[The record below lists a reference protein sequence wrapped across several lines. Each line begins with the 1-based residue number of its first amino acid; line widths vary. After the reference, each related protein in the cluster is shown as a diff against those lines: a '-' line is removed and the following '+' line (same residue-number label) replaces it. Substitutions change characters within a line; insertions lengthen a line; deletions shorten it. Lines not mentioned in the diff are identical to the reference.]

1 MVGKTTL
8 RPILT
13 SDRLPT
19 MWTTYFIVMDG
30 RKDIQHLTWI
40 SKRVERY
47 PESPFIWYEEVK
59 EQEVTKRKRRMNPAQ
74 LCLFDD
80 PRVQKGSS
88 SKKSVAS
95 QSQPFSF
102 SSAKPWESKS

>member
-40 SKRVERY
+40 LKRVERY
-47 PESPFIWYEEVK
+47 EESPFIWYEEVK
-59 EQEVTKRKRRMNPAQ
+59 EQEPPAKRKHRMNPAQ

-88 SKKSVAS
+88 SKKPSA